1 MRIKLTAAQYAEL
14 EVLVLALQNPK
25 SQASTNKVELEVNS
39 TKIAYEADGVE
50 VTLSG

>member
-1 MRIKLTAAQYAEL
+1 MKIALTAAQYAEL

-39 TKIAYEADGVE
+39 TKIVYESGGVK